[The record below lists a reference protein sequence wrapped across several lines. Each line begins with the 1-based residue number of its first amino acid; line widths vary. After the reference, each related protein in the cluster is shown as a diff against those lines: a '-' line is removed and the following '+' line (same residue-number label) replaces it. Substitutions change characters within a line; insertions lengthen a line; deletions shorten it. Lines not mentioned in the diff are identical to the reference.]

1 MIAQSRLTISAS
13 SASSSIAVVAAA
25 AAISGS
31 AAVTRAAAESKSIEP
46 VRSFWFFLLNPHI
59 QFLLVGLRCGCFVRR
74 FELRTKI
81 RDRGLVSRDRF
92 VLLLDFLLQLVDAG
106 IYFEQ
111 LVQVARFFM
120 KSFSVR
126 ADLAFAGRA
135 HNRRHSEIDGSG
147 QRRQRHSYDRINFFS
162 RHCPRVR
169 GKRGKGNGTDVPLRN
184 PSLPRSERLSPQR
197 RSSPR
202 RSDLR
207 QDCQNGISSSVISMR
222 SPGSVCAAWAPFFFA
237 SSIRKLLE
245 TISKLRCFSPSF
257 SHSRDW
263 IRPSTKISAPFFR
276 YCCAISACFPH
287 TMIRCHSVRFC
298 FSPFLF
304 LYVSS
309 VAIEK
314 FATA

>member
-1 MIAQSRLTISAS
+1 MMSAS

-25 AAISGS
+25 AAINGS

-46 VRSFWFFLLNPHI
+46 GRAAVSSFWFFLLNPHI
-59 QFLLVGLRCGCFVRR
+59 RFLLVGLRCRFFVRR

-81 RDRGLVSRDRF
+81 RDRGLVSGDRF

-111 LVQVARFFM
+111 LVQVTRFFV
-120 KSFSVR
+120 KGFSV
-126 ADLAFAGRA
+126 AAHFAFARRA
-135 HNRRHSEIDGSG
+135 NNCRQSLRSGSWTHFDFLFRHRNRM
-147 QRRQRHSYDRINFFS
+147 
-162 RHCPRVR
+162 R
-169 GKRGKGNGTDVPLRN
+169 GKRGKGNGTVVPLRK

-207 QDCQNGISSSVISMR
+207 QDLQNGISSSVISTL

-287 TMIRCHSVRFC
+287 TTIRCHSVRFC
-298 FSPFLF
+298 FSPFLS
-304 LYVSS
+304 L
-309 VAIEK
+309 
-314 FATA
+314 